1 MKQDIQAAYPGVAVH
16 IVPMSVTD
24 FDLVAALPSSLPD
37 AFKNVDI
44 LVNNA
49 GLALGVASADSNDID
64 DARTVLDTNVMGSIA
79 LCRAF
84 LPGMKERGSG
94 HIINMGSVAVRQQS
108 TTLVLL

>member
-1 MKQDIQAAYPGVAVH
+1 MKQEILAAYPNIAIHTVA
-16 IVPMSVTD
+16 MSVTD
-24 FDLVAALPSSLPD
+24 FESVAALPCKLPE
-37 AFKNVDI
+37 AFKDVDI

-84 LPGMKERGSG
+84 LPRMKERGSG
-94 HIINMGSVAVRQQS
+94 HIINMGSVAVSQQ
-108 TTLVLL
+108 LR